1 MAPRSRAAMPPLA
14 AYNYRVVVGS
24 VNMRFA
30 KVEGLVWER
39 LAVPYRNGLSFRD
52 GERLSLSRVDRYSSL
67 TLYQG
72 VMASD
77 AALISW
83 LRSGD
88 ARMLQVLLC
97 NADGQPALVWQAAR
111 AVPVKLTGSSLDAS
125 SNEVFMDCLELQAA
139 GWSIKSS
146 A

>member
-1 MAPRSRAAMPPLA
+1 
-14 AYNYRVVVGS
+14 
-24 VNMRFA
+24 
-30 KVEGLVWER
+30 
-39 LAVPYRNGLSFRD
+39 
-52 GERLSLSRVDRYSSL
+52 
-67 TLYQG
+67 
-72 VMASD
+72 MASD